1 MFFLFFSAFG
11 RVLVPKW
18 KLLFRRLLGFIGF
31 AVGRTTF
38 WDPIV
43 AYRDGKATREQAAEQ
58 IAENYI
64 AWVNVFKGAQAQ
76 K

>member
-1 MFFLFFSAFG
+1 MKLGSDHPPY
-11 RVLVPKW
+11 VP
-18 KLLFRRLLGFIGF
+18 GFIGF

-58 IAENYI
+58 IADHYI
-64 AWVNVFKGAQAQ
+64 AWVNVFKRAEGQ